1 MAELHEG
8 VGAQQLLLVARV
20 PREEG
25 GKQPEDAAEHRVAA
39 RVCAAAERQ
48 QREQHI
54 EEASDRILGGE
65 VLAGDPTPNP
75 SPNPNPN
82 PNRNRNRNP

>member
-25 GKQPEDAAEHRVAA
+25 GEQPEDAAEHRVAA
-39 RVCAAAERQ
+39 RVSTPAERE
-48 QREQHI
+48 QREQHVK
-54 EEASDRILGGE
+54 EASHRILG
-65 VLAGDPTPNP
+65 
-75 SPNPNPN
+75 
-82 PNRNRNRNP
+82 